1 MPQFLLTFD
10 FLYLYYFFFF
20 IKRYGILLSTLNDN
34 IFKTLYGF
42 LFLSL
47 NGHFSL
53 KIFIV
58 KTDRNAKLQC
68 EIT

>member
-10 FLYLYYFFFF
+10 FLYLYYFFFQKKVRHSSINF
-20 IKRYGILLSTLNDN
+20 KNN
-34 IFKTLYGF
+34 IFKTLFGF
-42 LFLSL
+42 FFLSL
-47 NGHFSL
+47 SGHFSL

-58 KTDRNAKLQC
+58 KTDRNAKLQR

>member
-10 FLYLYYFFFF
+10 CLYLYYFFFHKNVRHSSINF
-20 IKRYGILLSTLNDN
+20 KMTIYLKRCLV
-34 IFKTLYGF
+34 F
-42 LFLSL
+42 FLSL